1 MWMSKPAL
9 NQAWVDLA
17 RHGETELVAVAVDDK
32 PLDDSRYF
40 QVEPGSHQLG
50 MRYRF
55 EVSPADVGRDSEA
68 LARDCRLTLSY
79 DSFNAGARYRL
90 VAGGYGFRPWAKLYD
105 QHDRVLAKATERGC
119 GGVATR

>member
-1 MWMSKPAL
+1 MPKPDP

-17 RHGETELVAVAVDDK
+17 PHGETELVAVAVDDK

-55 EVSPADVGRDSEA
+55 EVGPADVGRDSEA

-90 VAGGYGFRPWAKLYD
+90 EAGGYGFRPWAKLYD